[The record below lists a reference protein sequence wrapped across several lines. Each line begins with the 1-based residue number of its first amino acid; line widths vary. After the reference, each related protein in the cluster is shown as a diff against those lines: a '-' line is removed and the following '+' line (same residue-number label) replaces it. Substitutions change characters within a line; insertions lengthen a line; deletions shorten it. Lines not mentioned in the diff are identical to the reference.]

1 MSQKIPLNH
10 KASRRIINLRLL
22 FLITPFFN
30 SALANPLKN
39 YPSEKIKKTPQK
51 AQKAQKAQ
59 KDFQE
64 NNTCL
69 VDGWFLAS
77 SEN

>member
-1 MSQKIPLNH
+1 MSQKTPLNH

-51 AQKAQKAQ
+51 AQKAQK
-59 KDFQE
+59 DFQE

-69 VDGWFLAS
+69 VDGWLLAS